1 MILVAASLFNGC
13 TRYSNGSRQ
22 NRCRGLVMNY
32 DTDCRRRKR
41 RGAHIPSARK
51 LLGYRCMREI
61 TVMNAHL
68 QLGSQLVTAGSSGAR
83 KEAPP
88 WENSEVRDSRH
99 ASCSSGMYEVQQT
112 DVGDVSARLNG
123 EGDMKYVDA
132 PAVRG
137 FLLTPSCPCD

>member
-1 MILVAASLFNGC
+1 MIS
-13 TRYSNGSRQ
+13 
-22 NRCRGLVMNY
+22 
-32 DTDCRRRKR
+32 DTDGRRRER
-41 RGAHIPSARK
+41 RVEHIPSARR

-61 TVMNAHL
+61 AVVNAPL

-99 ASCSSGMYEVQQT
+99 ASCSSGMCEVQQT

-123 EGDMKYVDA
+123 EGDMNCVDA

-137 FLLTPSCPCD
+137 FLLIPSCPCD